1 MNKTQQEKN
10 KNNVS
15 AALNALFRWLPKG
28 FRFRRRFIV
37 KKKAEN
43 TESIHPKVAG
53 ETLNTLVKA
62 RWNFILL
69 LVVLI

>member
-15 AALNALFRWLPKG
+15 AALNALFRWLPEG

-37 KKKAEN
+37 KKKAKN

-53 ETLNTLVKA
+53 EALNTLVKA
-62 RWNFILL
+62 RRNSILL
-69 LVVLI
+69 IVVLI

>member
-15 AALNALFRWLPKG
+15 AALNALFRWLLEG

-37 KKKAEN
+37 KKKAKN
-43 TESIHPKVAG
+43 TESFHPKVAG
-53 ETLNTLVKA
+53 EALNTLVKA
-62 RWNFILL
+62 RRNSTLL
-69 LVVLI
+69 IVVLI

>member
-15 AALNALFRWLPKG
+15 AALNALFRWLPEG

-37 KKKAEN
+37 KKKAKN
-43 TESIHPKVAG
+43 TESIQPKVAG
-53 ETLNTLVKA
+53 EALNTLVKA
-62 RWNFILL
+62 RINSVAYI
-69 LVVLI
+69 II